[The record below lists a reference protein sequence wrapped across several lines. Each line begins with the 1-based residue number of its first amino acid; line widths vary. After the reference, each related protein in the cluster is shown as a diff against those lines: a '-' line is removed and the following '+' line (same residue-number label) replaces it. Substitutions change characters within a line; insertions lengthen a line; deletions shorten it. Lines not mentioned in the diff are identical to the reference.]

1 MMDSHEE
8 TLTNQEIRS
17 PFPGVE
23 KYKLELDSFSA
34 VKLEKIF
41 FLNDNMLADV
51 E

>member
-1 MMDSHEE
+1 MDSHEE

-34 VKLEKIF
+34 VKLDF